1 MTSTL
6 KKLASVPQYAFGL
19 LDRVPLSFLLLFARV
34 ATFSVFFRSGLVKLA
49 DWNATLQLFESEY
62 KVPVIPPQIAA
73 YMSASM
79 ELGLSSLVLVGLAT
93 RFSVLGLLGMVS
105 VIQIFVY
112 PMAWPDHIQWLAFMI
127 FIVCRGPG
135 VVSLDYAISRIRAFA
150 RHCPSSSRK
159 LVVHLAI
166 GAPHL

>member
-1 MTSTL
+1 MTRIVQKLTL
-6 KKLASVPQYAFGL
+6 AFEYVFGL
-19 LDRVPLSFLLLFARV
+19 LDRVPLSFLLLFARA

-49 DWNATLQLFESEY
+49 DWNATLQLFDNEY
-62 KVPVIPPQIAA
+62 KVPVIPPHIAA

-79 ELGLSSLVLVGLAT
+79 ELGLSSLVLIGFAT

-135 VVSLDYAISRIRAFA
+135 VVSVDYGLGKLFGY
-150 RHCPSSSRK
+150 RK
-159 LVVHLAI
+159 RQPV
-166 GAPHL
+166 